1 MDSQKQNPKLVWLV
15 WKGTFACDRR
25 WDVMRSLHVP
35 LKSLGP
41 RYELSRADGT
51 GAGDTLSSQSCI
63 SRSTV
68 SEAITWASS
77 GEITTP
83 TWLSRYLLFQLQG
96 LDKVEAFP
104 YHSQLTLLCL
114 KCSHASGHSSQ
125 VIHQFTPLR
134 HKKTLRQSLNL
145 PQFSLFVG
153 KWRAHLQLMLLVP
166 LVHCHL
172 PSPQIVIR
180 SIANLVSY
188 TVYTVSSPFARS
200 LMWSGTHTIWTTLVN
215 HCKLQNSTYIVQSD
229 SNGLHNEKNP

>member
-153 KWRAHLQLMLLVP
+153 KWRELISIWCYLFP
-166 LVHCHL
+166 W
-172 PSPQIVIR
+172 
-180 SIANLVSY
+180 SIAIFQALKSSY
-188 TVYTVSSPFARS
+188 GVLRTWS
-200 LMWSGTHTIWTTLVN
+200 LTLYILSLPRLPDHWCDLAHTQYELPWSIIANCKTQHT
-215 HCKLQNSTYIVQSD
+215 
-229 SNGLHNEKNP
+229 